1 MNRQLS
7 RRGFLVSSAG
17 VTAAATL
24 LHAAATAQESATRGS
39 AAGESAIP
47 VVDTHEHLW
56 DLSRLRLPWLNQPRA
71 VHFRRSYLPKDYEDA
86 TSGIKIV
93 KTVYM
98 EVNCDP
104 ADHEAEADYVIK
116 LCESPNSHMHGAV
129 IGGSVADA
137 GFPDYIKKYATNPYI
152 KGVRMILNDPDR
164 PKGLCLKPTFVKNV
178 QYLGELG
185 LSYDIC
191 IRPAELMDAVRLVEQ
206 CPRTRF
212 IVDHCGNRDVQATD
226 EKSRTTWED
235 GMKAAAGHENVMC
248 KISGIVATAKPNAW
262 QPSDL
267 APAINFCLDTFG
279 GDRVFFGGDW
289 PVCTAVATYRQW
301 FDALT
306 SIIRDR
312 SPEFRRKLLHDNAV
326 RFYKLT

>member
-1 MNRQLS
+1 MNQRLS
-7 RRGFLVSSAG
+7 RRNFLVSSA
-17 VTAAATL
+17 AAA
-24 LHAAATAQESATRGS
+24 AAATAIRAAAAAQDSASNG
-39 AAGESAIP
+39 AAIP

-56 DLSRLRLPWLNQPRA
+56 DLSRLRLPWLSQARA
-71 VHFRRSYLPKDYEDA
+71 AHFRRSYLPKDYDEA
-86 TSGIKIV
+86 TSGINIV

-116 LCESPNSHMHGAV
+116 LCQSPNSRMRGAV
-129 IGGSVADA
+129 IGGSVDSAN
-137 GFPDYIKKYATNPYI
+137 FPGYIKKYATNPHI

-164 PKGLCLKPTFVKNV
+164 PKGLCLQPTFVKNV

-191 IRPAELMDAVRLVEQ
+191 IRPAELTDAVHLIEQ
-206 CPRTRF
+206 CPKTRF
-212 IVDHCGNRDVQATD
+212 IIDHCGNQDVQATD
-226 EKSRTTWED
+226 EKSRVTWEE
-235 GMKAAAGHENVMC
+235 GMKAAAAHENAMC
-248 KISGIVATAKPNAW
+248 KISGIVATAKPKAW
-262 QPSDL
+262 QPADL

-279 GDRVFFGGDW
+279 PDRVFFGGDW

-306 SIIRDR
+306 WILRDR

>member
-1 MNRQLS
+1 MSQTFS
-7 RRGFLVSSAG
+7 RRIFLASSASAG
-17 VTAAATL
+17 AAAVM
-24 LHAAATAQESATRGS
+24 LHAAAAAKASADS
-39 AAGESAIP
+39 DAAIP

-56 DLSRLRLPWLNQPRA
+56 DLTKLRLPWLSQARS
-71 VHFRRSYLPKDYEDA
+71 VHFRRSYLPKDYDEA
-86 TSGIKIV
+86 TAGINVV

-104 ADHEAEADYVIK
+104 ADQEVEADYVIK
-116 LCESPNSHMHGAV
+116 LCQSPNSRMRGAV
-129 IGGSVADA
+129 IGGSVDRPS
-137 GFPDYIKKYATNPYI
+137 FPAYIKKYATNPYV

-164 PKGLCLKPTFVKNV
+164 PKGLCLTPTFVKNI

-185 LSYDIC
+185 LSYDFC
-191 IRPAELMDAVRLVEQ
+191 IRPGELMDAVRLIEQ

-212 IVDHCGNRDVQATD
+212 IIDHCGNRDVQATD
-226 EKSRTTWED
+226 DKSRATWEE
-235 GMKAAAGHENVMC
+235 GMKAAAAHENVMC
-248 KISGIVATAKPNAW
+248 KISGIVATAKPKTW

-279 GDRVFFGGDW
+279 PDRVFFGGDW

-306 SIIRDR
+306 WIIRDR

>member
-1 MNRQLS
+1 MNRHLS

-17 VTAAATL
+17 GTAAAAL

-56 DLSRLRLPWLNQPRA
+56 DLSRLRLPWLNQPSA
-71 VHFRRSYLPKDYEDA
+71 AHFRRSYLPKDYEDA

-116 LCESPNSHMHGAV
+116 FCESPNSRMRGAV

-235 GMKAAAGHENVMC
+235 GMKAAAASRECDVQDLRHRRHGETETRGNRPTSRRRS
-248 KISGIVATAKPNAW
+248 ISASTRSAPTASFSAAIG
-262 QPSDL
+262 PSARPL
-267 APAINFCLDTFG
+267 PRI
-279 GDRVFFGGDW
+279 
-289 PVCTAVATYRQW
+289 
-301 FDALT
+301 
-306 SIIRDR
+306 
-312 SPEFRRKLLHDNAV
+312 DNGS
-326 RFYKLT
+326 TP

>member
-1 MNRQLS
+1 MNQQLS
-7 RRGFLVSSAG
+7 RRNFLVSSA
-17 VTAAATL
+17 
-24 LHAAATAQESATRGS
+24 AATAVATAIQAGAAAQEST
-39 AAGESAIP
+39 AGESAIP
-47 VVDTHEHLW
+47 IVDTHEHLW
-56 DLSRLRLPWLNQPRA
+56 DLSRLRLPWLNQSRA
-71 VHFRRSYLPKDYEDA
+71 AHFRRSYLPKDYDDA
-86 TSGIKIV
+86 TSGINIV

-116 LCESPNSHMHGAV
+116 LCQSPNSRMRGAV
-129 IGGSVADA
+129 IGGSVDGAN
-137 GFPDYIKKYATNPYI
+137 FPDYIKKYATNPHI

-191 IRPAELMDAVRLVEQ
+191 IRPAELLDAVHLIEQ
-206 CPRTRF
+206 CPKTRF
-212 IVDHCGNRDVQATD
+212 IIDHCGNRDVQATD
-226 EKSRTTWED
+226 EKSRVAWEE
-235 GMKAAAGHENVMC
+235 GMKGAAAHENAMC
-248 KISGIVATAKPNAW
+248 KISGIVATAKPKAW
-262 QPSDL
+262 QPADL

-279 GDRVFFGGDW
+279 PDRVFFGGDW

-306 SIIRDR
+306 WILRDR

>member
-1 MNRQLS
+1 MNLRLS
-7 RRGFLVSSAG
+7 RRNFLASSASLG
-17 VTAAATL
+17 TAVVAMQAAL
-24 LHAAATAQESATRGS
+24 TAQESAGQ
-39 AAGESAIP
+39 ESAIP

-56 DLSRLRLPWLNQPRA
+56 DLSRLRLPWLNQARSA
-71 VHFRRSYLPKDYEDA
+71 HFRRSYLPKDYDEA
-86 TSGIKIV
+86 TNGINIV

-116 LCESPNSHMHGAV
+116 LCQSPNSRMRGAV
-129 IGGSVADA
+129 IGGSVDRPAFA
-137 GFPDYIKKYATNPYI
+137 DYIKRYATNPHV

-164 PKGLCLKPTFVKNV
+164 HKALCLQPTFVKNV

-191 IRPAELMDAVRLVEQ
+191 IRPAELMDAVRLIEH

-226 EKSRTTWED
+226 EKSRLTWEE
-235 GMKAAAGHENVMC
+235 GMRAAASHENVMC
-248 KISGIVATAKPNAW
+248 KISGIVATAKPKTW
-262 QPSDL
+262 QPADL

-279 GDRVFFGGDW
+279 SDRVFFGGDW

-301 FDALT
+301 YDALT
-306 SIIRDR
+306 WIIRDR
-312 SPEFRRKLLHDNAV
+312 SLEFRRKLLHDNAV

>member
-1 MNRQLS
+1 MNSFVS
-7 RRGFLVSSAG
+7 RRHFLASSAALG
-17 VTAAATL
+17 AAAAVL
-24 LHAAATAQESATRGS
+24 QSGRAEEPAVKDP
-39 AAGESAIP
+39 AIP

-56 DLSRLRLPWLNQPRA
+56 DLSRLRLPWLNQARA
-71 VHFRRSYLPKDYEDA
+71 ANFRRSYLPKDYDEA
-86 TSGIKIV
+86 TAGINIV

-116 LCESPNSHMHGAV
+116 LCQSPNSRMRGAV
-129 IGGSVADA
+129 IGGSLQSPKFA
-137 GFPDYIKKYATNPYI
+137 DYIKKFATNPHV

-164 PKGLCLKPTFVKNV
+164 PKGLCLERTFIRNV

-191 IRPAELMDAVRLVEQ
+191 IRPAELMDAARLIEQ

-226 EKSRTTWED
+226 VKSRLAWEQ
-235 GMKAAAGHENVMC
+235 GMKAAAAHDNVVC
-248 KISGIVATAKPNAW
+248 KISGIVATARPKAW

-267 APAINFCLDTFG
+267 EPAINFCLDTFG
-279 GDRVFFGGDW
+279 PDRVFFGGDW
-289 PVCTAVATYRQW
+289 PVCTSVATYRQW

-306 SIIRDR
+306 SIVRTR
-312 SPEFRRKLLHDNAV
+312 SPEFRRKLFHDNAV

>member
-7 RRGFLVSSAG
+7 RRNFLVSSASI
-17 VTAAATL
+17 TAAAAAVQAT
-24 LHAAATAQESATRGS
+24 HAQDST
-39 AAGESAIP
+39 AGESAIP
-47 VVDTHEHLW
+47 LVDTHEHLW
-56 DLSRLRLPWLNQPRA
+56 DLSRLKLPWLNQPRA
-71 VHFRRSYLPKDYEDA
+71 AHFRRSYLPKDYDDA
-86 TSGIKIV
+86 TSGINIV

-104 ADHEAEADYVIK
+104 ADHEIEADYVIK
-116 LCESPNSHMHGAV
+116 LCQSPNSRMRGAV
-129 IGGSVADA
+129 IGGSVDRST
-137 GFPDYIKKYATNPYI
+137 FPDYIKKYATNPHI

-164 PKGLCLKPTFVKNV
+164 PRGLCLSPTFVKNV

-185 LSYDIC
+185 LSYDFC
-191 IRPAELMDAVRLVEQ
+191 IRPAELMDAVHLIEQ

-212 IVDHCGNRDVQATD
+212 IIDHCGNRDVQATD
-226 EKSRTTWED
+226 EKSRVTWEQ
-235 GMKAAAGHENVMC
+235 GMKAAASHENVMC
-248 KISGIVATAKPNAW
+248 KISGIVATAKPKEWRPA
-262 QPSDL
+262 DL

-279 GDRVFFGGDW
+279 PDRVFFGGDW

-312 SPEFRRKLLHDNAV
+312 SLEFRRKLLHDNAV